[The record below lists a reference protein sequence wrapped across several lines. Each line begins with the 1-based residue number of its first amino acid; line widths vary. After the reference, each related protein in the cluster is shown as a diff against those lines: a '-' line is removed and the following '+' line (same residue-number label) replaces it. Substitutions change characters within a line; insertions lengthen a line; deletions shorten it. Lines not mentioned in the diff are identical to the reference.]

1 MRRRFLPTF
10 TARWDRAV
18 AARADAPF
26 LVWLGENGVVTEWT
40 YAEFDSLVGEVATWL
55 DEQGVGHGDSVH
67 LALASSP
74 AFVAIWLATARLGAW
89 MVPSDPQ
96 ASSTELA
103 GHITRTEPVVGFCAT
118 ERAQTY
124 REAVASLGSDTSPG
138 VVAIEESDPQF
149 DSIRIHGS
157 SPTST
162 FGSGSVSTVAPLP
175 SDRLAV
181 MFTSGTTS
189 APKGVELTQA
199 NYAFAGD
206 VMAAAAGLGPGDRQL
221 VVLPLFH
228 ANAQY
233 YSFASAISV
242 GASVGLVGSFSAS
255 RFREQ
260 ATQLGATHASLFAAP
275 MRMILARDAGD
286 ELEGLALRHVWFA
299 QNLTDEQYEAFAA
312 LVGCRPRQLYGMT
325 ETLPAVLTNPP
336 VGQRPSA
343 MGQVTLGCAVE
354 VFTTDAD
361 RPAEPGEVGDL
372 VVGGVPGETLFMR
385 YLDDSATTEA
395 AIISH
400 EPDGLVWFRTGD
412 RGRVDDDGWFR
423 FEGRS
428 GDVLKVSGENV
439 SIVEVEEVLSDH
451 PSVFEVAV
459 VGEPDPVRD
468 EVPVAYVVLRPEV
481 GLFDPEEFM
490 AWATERLSP
499 SKRPRA
505 VHVVRELPRTSVGK
519 IRKFLLGSSEGE
531 VQGEGQ
537 P

>member
-26 LVWLGENGVVTEWT
+26 LFWLGEDGVVTEWT
-40 YAEFDSLVGEVATWL
+40 YSEFDSLVGEVATWL
-55 DEQGVGHGDSVH
+55 DEQGVGRGDSVH
-67 LALASSP
+67 LTLASSP

-89 MVPSDPQ
+89 MVPSDPH

-103 GHITRTEPVVGFCAT
+103 GHIARTKPTVGFCAI
-118 ERAQTY
+118 ERAEVY
-124 REAVASLGSDTSPG
+124 REAVASLASDTARG
-138 VVAIEESDPQF
+138 MVAIDESDTRLDQ
-149 DSIRIHGS
+149 IRMYGS
-157 SPTST
+157 STSAR
-162 FGSGSVSTVAPLP
+162 GSGPLSTVAPLP
-175 SDRLAV
+175 TDRLAV

-233 YSFASAISV
+233 YSFASAISA

-260 ATQLGATHASLFAAP
+260 AAQLGATHASLFAAP
-275 MRMILARDAGD
+275 MRMILARDAGG
-286 ELEGLALRHVWFA
+286 EVEGLALRHVWFA
-299 QNLTDEQYEAFAA
+299 QNLTDEQYESFAE
-312 LVGCRPRQLYGMT
+312 LVGCHPRQLYGMT

-343 MGQVTLGCAVE
+343 MGQVTLGCTVE
-354 VFTTDAD
+354 VFTTDAG
-361 RPAEPGEVGDL
+361 RPAAPGEVGDL
-372 VVGGVPGETLFMR
+372 VVGGVPGETLFMQ

-400 EPDGLVWFRTGD
+400 EPDGVVWFRTGD
-412 RGRVDDDGWFR
+412 RGRVDEEGWFR

-468 EVPVAYVVLRPEV
+468 EVPVAYVVVRPEV
-481 GLFDPEEFM
+481 EHFDPEEVM

-519 IRKFLLGSSEGE
+519 IRKFLLGPAERDA
-531 VQGEGQ
+531 QGEGQ

>member
-26 LVWLGENGVVTEWT
+26 LVWLGENGVRAEWT

-55 DEQGVGHGDSVH
+55 GHQGVGRGDAVH

-74 AFVAIWLATARLGAW
+74 TFVAIWLATARLGAW

-103 GHITRTEPVVGFCAT
+103 GHITRTVPVVGFCST
-118 ERAQTY
+118 DREGIY
-124 REAVASLGSDTSPG
+124 REAVASLGGGPSPAIM
-138 VVAIEESDPQF
+138 AIEESDTRL

-157 SPTST
+157 STRTGP
-162 FGSGSVSTVAPLP
+162 GSEPKVLP
-175 SDRLAV
+175 EPADRLAV

-206 VMAAAAGLGPGDRQL
+206 VMAAAAGLGPEDRQL

-260 ATQLGATHASLFAAP
+260 AAQLGATHASLFAAP
-275 MRMILARDAGD
+275 MRMILARDSEGD
-286 ELEGLALRHVWFA
+286 VEGLGLRHVWFA
-299 QNLTDEQYEAFAA
+299 QNLTDEQYEDFAA

-343 MGQVTLGCAVE
+343 MGQVTLGCTVD
-354 VFTTDAD
+354 VFTTGTD
-361 RPAEPGEVGDL
+361 RPAGPDEVGDL
-372 VVGGVPGETLFMR
+372 VVGGIPGETLFLR
-385 YLDDSATTEA
+385 YLDDPATTEA

-400 EPDGLVWFRTGD
+400 EPDGFVWFRTGD
-412 RGRVDDDGWFR
+412 RGRVDADGWFR

-439 SIVEVEEVLSDH
+439 SIVEVEQVLADH

-459 VGEPDPVRD
+459 VGEPDPIRD
-468 EVPVAYVVLRPEV
+468 EVPVAYVVLRPAAEH
-481 GLFDPEEFM
+481 FEPEDLLG
-490 AWATERLSP
+490 WATERLSP

-505 VHVVRELPRTSVGK
+505 VHVVPELPRTSVGK
-519 IRKFLLGSSEGE
+519 IRKFLLGPGGNDD
-531 VQGEGQ
+531 QGSGRA
-537 P
+537 